1 MTVVPTHQELPGSTL
16 RMPIRIAGAGVTAA
30 PLGAASAVVSVDSA
44 SGAVADA
51 ASVTGRALVSA
62 PAGPD
67 FVRTADPSGT
77 AGEASPVGPPGR
89 PGAHEVTDARYA
101 ARRGRTAHH
110 RGEGRDGSG
119 GHPAVGSRVAVG
131 QS

>member
-1 MTVVPTHQELPGSTL
+1 MTVVPTHQEPPGSTL
-16 RMPIRIAGAGVTAA
+16 RMPVRIAGAGVTVS
-30 PLGAASAVVSVDSA
+30 PLGAALAVVSADSA
-44 SGAVADA
+44 SVAVAD
-51 ASVTGRALVSA
+51 SVSVAGRALVSA

-67 FVRTADPSGT
+67 FVCTADPSGT
-77 AGEASPVGPPGR
+77 SGEASPVGPPGR

-110 RGEGRDGSG
+110 RGEGRAGSG
-119 GHPAVGSRVAVG
+119 GHPAVGSRAAVG

>member
-1 MTVVPTHQELPGSTL
+1 
-16 RMPIRIAGAGVTAA
+16 MPIRIAGAGATVS
-30 PLGAASAVVSVDSA
+30 PLGAAPAAVPADSA
-44 SGAVADA
+44 SVAVAD
-51 ASVTGRALVSA
+51 SVSVAVADSVSVAGRALVSA

-67 FVRTADPSGT
+67 FVCTADPSGT

-119 GHPAVGSRVAVG
+119 GHPAVGSRGAVG
-131 QS
+131 HS